1 MILRRIARPL
11 LATIF
16 ISEGIESLRD
26 PGSRAEAAEP
36 VIDLVAEAARPGA
49 QKLAAASSDA
59 VEAATTAVDER
70 VEVAVGTSSRS
81 KATGTPADGSAVDGP
96 SSTGAATAAEG
107 VADHVHDATSAVR
120 TQVHA
125 VAHGGPLP
133 FDAES
138 YVRVN
143 AAVQLGAGIL
153 LASGRLPRLSSAAL
167 AATLVPTTLAN
178 HRFWEAEGEER
189 RVQRIQFQKN
199 LSLVGGLLLA
209 AADTEGRPGLRWR
222 ADHAGDQA
230 RFVAGAAKAN
240 AVLAGRALRA
250 DVRAA
255 RRLARANAKAAGR
268 GGKLGVEVAGARLRS
283 ATEHAAG
290 VAGVAGP
297 AAGRA
302 ADKAGAAAEK
312 AGVLASAGAH
322 QVQRLAAEA
331 ADRLPIS
338 A

>member
-1 MILRRIARPL
+1 MILRRVARPL

-16 ISEGIESLRD
+16 VSEGIESLRD
-26 PGSRAEAAEP
+26 PGSRVEAAEP

-49 QKLAAASSDA
+49 QKLAAATSDA
-59 VEAATTAVDER
+59 VESATTAVDER
-70 VEVAVGTSSRS
+70 VEIAVGTSSRS
-81 KATGTPADGSAVDGP
+81 KATGAPSDGGGADGP
-96 SSTGAATAAEG
+96 TGTDAAS
-107 VADHVHDATSAVR
+107 VADHVHEATSTVR
-120 TQVHA
+120 TEVQA
-125 VAHGGPLP
+125 VARGGPLP
-133 FDAES
+133 FGAET

-189 RVQRIQFQKN
+189 RVQRVQFQKN

-209 AADTEGRPGLRWR
+209 AADTEGRPGLWWR
-222 ADHAGDQA
+222 AGHAGDQA
-230 RFVAGAAKAN
+230 RIVAGATKAN
-240 AVLAGRALRA
+240 AALAGRAVRA
-250 DVRAA
+250 DIRAA

-268 GGKLGVEVAGARLRS
+268 GGKLGVEVAGARLRA
-283 ATEHAAG
+283 ATEHA
-290 VAGVAGP
+290 AGVAGP

-302 ADKAGAAAEK
+302 ADKAGA
-312 AGVLASAGAH
+312 LASAGAH
-322 QVQRLAAEA
+322 QVQRLAADA